1 MNAMIRSLRKSG
13 LGAGLLAFLLS
24 TGAGAH
30 EASTHDLSKEPT
42 ITVYRDPNCGCCSK
56 WIEHLIKH
64 GFVVKDRK
72 SDEMSEIKRGL
83 GVPEK
88 LESCHTGVVNGYVI
102 EGHVPAADIHRLLKE
117 KAKVAGLAVPG
128 MPMGSPGMEG
138 PRVDRYD
145 VVSFDKTGTT
155 KVFAKH

>member
-1 MNAMIRSLRKSG
+1 
-13 LGAGLLAFLLS
+13 LGAGLLALLLT

-30 EASTHDLSKEPT
+30 EASAHDLSKEPA

-64 GFVVKDRK
+64 GFAVTDRK

-138 PRVDRYD
+138 PRTDRYD